1 MKEISLNI
9 LDIVRNSVEAGA
21 KKLRIEIRES
31 DQSDAMMIKIIDNGC
46 GMEEEFLQRV
56 EDPFTTSR
64 KTRKVGMGIPLLK
77 MQAKQAG
84 GALHI
89 ESQPGIGTKLTATFM
104 KSHIDRQPM
113 GDIIG
118 VIKLLLMSEKGIDID
133 YYHSTDKGGCEF
145 SSKEAKEV
153 LGVTSFNEP
162 GLAREIANLLKEN
175 LLDIGAEIN

>member
-1 MKEISLNI
+1 
-9 LDIVRNSVEAGA
+9 
-21 KKLRIEIRES
+21 
-31 DQSDAMMIKIIDNGC
+31 
-46 GMEEEFLQRV
+46 
-56 EDPFTTSR
+56 
-64 KTRKVGMGIPLLK
+64 
-77 MQAKQAG
+77 
-84 GALHI
+84 
-89 ESQPGIGTKLTATFM
+89 M

-133 YYHSTDKGGCEF
+133 YYHSTDKGGCVF